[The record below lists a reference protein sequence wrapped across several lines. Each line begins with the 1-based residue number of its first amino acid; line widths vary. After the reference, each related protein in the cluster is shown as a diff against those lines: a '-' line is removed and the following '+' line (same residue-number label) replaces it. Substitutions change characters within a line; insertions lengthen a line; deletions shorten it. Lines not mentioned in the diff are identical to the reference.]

1 MIALLTY
8 SASGLVFHDSGKFFM
23 AIKLSLA
30 IAFSIMSLFPLLKIF
45 KIDEGAELLRAMATL
60 IGKFR

>member
-1 MIALLTY
+1 
-8 SASGLVFHDSGKFFM
+8 
-23 AIKLSLA
+23 LSLA